1 MAVPHFRRKQRRNI
15 VIGDNLGSHLS
26 YNVLKFCEE
35 NEISFVL
42 LPPNSTHLCQP
53 LDVAVFRAIKAQWRK
68 VLMQWK
74 EKNVGCVPKTEF
86 PRLLRETIQSVK
98 SSENVI
104 AGFKVCGIIPLNSRK
119 VLDKLIPKGPPTVAD
134 EQCPD
139 EIVPDKSTSTTLR
152 NTPLT
157 YKHDSAGSFSITR
170 IQLNRV
176 YVRARDYAKLY
187 WSTCSV
193 LFRPNTADEALQGSF
208 AEIMGTVAHLN
219 QVKRVN
225 RKWIN

>member
-1 MAVPHFRRKQRRNI
+1 LTYFNELTNTLANVPPENI
-15 VIGDNLGSHLS
+15 MNYDETNFTHDPGKKR
-26 YNVLKFCEE
+26 VLVKRGAKHAYGVLETSKSSIFCEE
-35 NEISFVL
+35 NEISFML

-119 VLDKLIPKGPPTVAD
+119 VLDKLIPEGPPTV
-134 EQCPD
+134 
-139 EIVPDKSTSTTLR
+139 
-152 NTPLT
+152 
-157 YKHDSAGSFSITR
+157 
-170 IQLNRV
+170 
-176 YVRARDYAKLY
+176 
-187 WSTCSV
+187 
-193 LFRPNTADEALQGSF
+193 ADEALQGSF
-208 AEIMGTVAHLN
+208 AEIMGTVIHLN